1 MVSFA
6 RVLANMGHID
16 YVARCPEC
24 GVGGVLVWDRHH
36 DVFFCEC
43 CGFVVFE
50 GGCWCVDLDDVDVDV
65 EGDV

>member
-6 RVLANMGHID
+6 RVLANSVHID
-16 YVARCPEC
+16 YVALCPEC
-24 GVGGVLVWDRHH
+24 RCGGVLVWDRHH

-50 GGCWCVDLDDVDVDV
+50 GGRWCVDLDDDLDDV
-65 EGDV
+65 E